1 MPSRFSTL
9 WTGLWP
15 DLPTWADDLLRLFR
29 LLSNLGLRFVCC
41 IMVVLLMYW
50 GTWNYIGGT
59 AGFAGF
65 VVTLVLAVFITFG
78 YAREGRE

>member
-1 MPSRFSTL
+1 
-9 WTGLWP
+9 
-15 DLPTWADDLLRLFR
+15 
-29 LLSNLGLRFVCC
+29 
-41 IMVVLLMYW
+41 MYW